1 MISSTNSAN
10 MGSAAHTD
18 KVISDFSLLT
28 ANPARPSLH
37 GYAGEEGSAP
47 HPWGPAQS
55 SGDQDIIP
63 YDVLY
68 KQNRDMAVSIDLL
81 TELVELQ
88 QLSIQSYEFA
98 KHLKSTKTDH
108 ESSGSNRSKH
118 TISEDCAQAFD
129 DWSTLAATCAKVE
142 DAQLLLNQQ
151 GDDGEKLQLGSKLI
165 KDKIVALHLHP
176 AVLRVMSSDDV
187 EDTAPGAHSEGV
199 TV

>member
-1 MISSTNSAN
+1 MVFEDNTGHRAYGMIPSTNSAN
-10 MGSAAHTD
+10 MGSAPLND
-18 KVISDFSLLT
+18 NVISDFSLLT
-28 ANPARPSLH
+28 ADSRGPRPSLY
-37 GYAGEEGSAP
+37 GYAGEEGGAP

-108 ESSGSNRSKH
+108 ESSGSNRSKQLYLRISRKRS
-118 TISEDCAQAFD
+118 TIGQHWLRPAPKAR
-129 DWSTLAATCAKVE
+129 TLNCC
-142 DAQLLLNQQ
+142 
-151 GDDGEKLQLGSKLI
+151 
-165 KDKIVALHLHP
+165 
-176 AVLRVMSSDDV
+176 
-187 EDTAPGAHSEGV
+187 
-199 TV
+199 